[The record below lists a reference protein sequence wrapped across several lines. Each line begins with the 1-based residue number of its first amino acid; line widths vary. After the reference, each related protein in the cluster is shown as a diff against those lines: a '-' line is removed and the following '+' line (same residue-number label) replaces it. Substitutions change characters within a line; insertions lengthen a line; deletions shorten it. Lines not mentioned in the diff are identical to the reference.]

1 MVCRLHESK
10 KKLIF
15 NESKNRTKGISTMTS
30 EDIFKESFPQY
41 TQVGGN
47 HYTKFPIQ
55 PYEFI
60 SKNDL
65 SFFQGNVVKYVCRY
79 QRKGGIE
86 DLKKIVHYCQ
96 LEMLKINDMKKKK

>member
-1 MVCRLHESK
+1 MTVK
-10 KKLIF
+10 NIF
-15 NESKNRTKGISTMTS
+15 DEAV
-30 EDIFKESFPQY
+30 PQY

-47 HYTKFPIQ
+47 HYTKFRIQ

-60 SKNDL
+60 SKNNL

-79 QRKGGIE
+79 QRKGGAE

-96 LEMLKINDMKKKK
+96 LEMLKMKDAKK